1 MFTITNDEKLRDE
14 SEGVVLPFGY
24 SFELMSTGGSRQFD
38 TNAIIERYDTK
49 ISQTVLADF
58 IQLGHEKVGSF
69 ALSSDK
75 TNLFA
80 MAIGA
85 YLDIICEEFNAHGIP
100 GLIDING
107 EKFSGITDY
116 PKMTHG
122 DIQDVDLKELSTY
135 IKDMV
140 GVGVL
145 IPDEA
150 LEEFVRQTGGL
161 PKRTTDT
168 VPAEARLL
176 DGRRLNPEPEPPKT
190 AAGQSDALEDDEA
203 AIEAAKKRLGR
214 VANAGKDSAS
224 R

>member
-1 MFTITNDEKLRDE
+1 
-14 SEGVVLPFGY
+14 
-24 SFELMSTGGSRQFD
+24 
-38 TNAIIERYDTK
+38 
-49 ISQTVLADF
+49 
-58 IQLGHEKVGSF
+58 
-69 ALSSDK
+69 
-75 TNLFA
+75 
-80 MAIGA
+80 
-85 YLDIICEEFNAHGIP
+85 
-100 GLIDING
+100 
-107 EKFSGITDY
+107 
-116 PKMTHG
+116 MTHG

-168 VPAEARLL
+168 VPTEARMLE
-176 DGRRLNPEPEPPKT
+176 GRRLNPEPEPPKT

-203 AIEAAKKRLGR
+203 AIQAAKKRLGR
-214 VANAGKDSAS
+214 AVNAGKDSTP